1 MKITKYGFYKSFL
14 LFMLIVASLCYEIH
28 LFKYYS
34 VIQIIISFLL
44 ILLMMI
50 SFKLD
55 KGLKIKFGMSS
66 QKFIFLIIFLRV
78 FNTMVGYLAFGYNTP
93 IDVISSLIMA
103 LTTISLFYVI
113 PGILNKDESIENG
126 FIKTYVII
134 CIILSIFSV
143 LIKLGNGHFFL
154 WNYVYVIR
162 DASIYYDPNFCAMI
176 LGSGVSITLLQ
187 KFKNK
192 LLKGYIIIIMLF
204 AILFTGSRGTLLSLL
219 SAILIY
225 LVVYSKL
232 SVPKKV
238 IIISVFGIAT
248 FYGINYLYSIDFFRT
263 YQGSNDR
270 FEMWYKILSS
280 SLESPVFGYGYGS
293 TDEVLKNINFTYAS
307 THNSFLDF
315 LLIYGIPTFVIYI
328 FFIIS
333 TLLKALKKDS
343 NKKYVLSIIF
353 MLINSNTILYSFG
366 GVGLSSLMFTVILGL
381 LNYSIGNKQK
391 MQLE

>member
-1 MKITKYGFYKSFL
+1 MKITKYDFYKSFMLFL
-14 LFMLIVASLCYEIH
+14 LIITSLCYEIH

-34 VIQIIISFLL
+34 IIQIIVSFLL

-55 KGLKIKFGMSS
+55 KGIKIKLGISS
-66 QKFIFLIIFLRV
+66 QKFIFFIIILRV
-78 FNTMVGYLAFGYNTP
+78 FNTMMGYLLFGYNTP

-113 PGILNKDESIENG
+113 PEILNKDESIENG

-134 CIILSIFSV
+134 CIILSIFSI
-143 LIKLGNGHFFL
+143 LIKVGNGHFFI
-154 WNYVYVIR
+154 WNYVYVTR

-176 LGSGVSITLLQ
+176 LGSGVSIALLQ

-192 LLKGYIIIIMLF
+192 FLKYFAIIIMLF

-232 SVPKKV
+232 SIPKKV
-238 IIISVFGIAT
+238 IIISMFGIAT
-248 FYGINYLYSIDFFRT
+248 YYGINYLYSIDFFRT

-270 FEMWYKILSS
+270 FEMWSKILSS
-280 SLESPVFGYGYGS
+280 SLESPVFGYGYGA
-293 TDEVLKNINFTYAS
+293 TDEVLKTINFTYAS

-328 FFIIS
+328 IFIIS
-333 TLLKALKKDS
+333 TLLKSLKKDS
-343 NKKYVLSIIF
+343 NRKYVLPIIF

-381 LNYSIGNKQK
+381 LNYSIVNMQQK
-391 MQLE
+391 KIG